1 MNWNLFRT
9 SATGKLKT
17 GLLLLALFTA
27 LTAGLLLPS
36 VMGGVE
42 RLEELRARMERLQLA
57 ESRFREQVIALH
69 HGVAGNYDEANGWMT
84 RIKHER
90 AGLAAEMAQDITV
103 HRIWMN
109 YYKANQNQ
117 EALWDDFKQRN
128 ALVSNSLRYF
138 QSDAPAFAATLP
150 PTGLAR
156 SLHHEL
162 MLLNNVLFMQA
173 LEEGKVVASEVRN
186 ALSRMQGMASLLPP
200 AEQMEF
206 ENLARHAEII
216 GENVP
221 VLETDLRALIH
232 GDGRSILMQ
241 LADLN
246 HRQLLDEHARTAR
259 YRAGLLVGMAIIILA
274 LILLSTRFLESLQQ
288 RDKELRLAG
297 TVFESSHQGIL
308 MTDTDGKIVRVNTAY
323 CQMTG
328 YEAHELLGQNP
339 RILNSGKQDRD
350 FYQAMWESLKTKGRW
365 VGEMRNR
372 RKNGDLYVQ
381 WINIDAVNSEKGEK
395 LFVGIATDISE
406 LVDTRERLT
415 RLAYYDPLTTLPNRV
430 LFQDRLTHAI
440 SQCRRDEEKLALILV
455 DLDNFKTVND
465 TLGHATGDEMLKEV
479 ARRLLS
485 RVRESDT
492 VARLGGD
499 EFALIL
505 IDAREPES
513 IARVAGEIIN
523 VLAAP
528 YQIMGYE
535 VAGCA
540 SLGITFYPDDGQTP
554 EELLKQADVA
564 MYRAKEYG
572 RNNYQFYTADM
583 AAGVAD
589 SMQIEYCLRRA
600 LDTGELSMHYQPQLS
615 AEGRLVGAEAL
626 MRWDSAELGR
636 VPPMRFIPVAERSGL
651 IVALGNFALREASR
665 QCAAWRNAIDPNF
678 RISVNLS
685 AAQFRNETLVDK
697 VAEAL
702 HEYGLP
708 GSALELEITETVVME
723 DVARGQAVLKRL
735 KEKGCRLAIDD
746 FGTGY
751 SSLAYLKRFPV
762 DVLKIDKSFIDGL
775 GEEADDTAV
784 VQAII
789 GLAKSLRMEVVAEGV
804 ETAGQFESLLLLTQ
818 ADGFLAQGYYF
829 APPLQADVFE
839 QQASTRGFLP
849 LLGHPLSR
857 TAHSAML

>member
-1 MNWNLFRT
+1 MSLRAFMSRCR
-9 SATGKLKT
+9 SKFKL
-17 GLLLLALFTA
+17 GLLLLALGTA
-27 LTAGLLLPS
+27 LAAGLLLPT

-57 ESRFREQVIALH
+57 ESRFRELVIGLR
-69 HGVAGNYDEANGWMT
+69 HGVTSNYDEANGWLD
-84 RIKHER
+84 RIQTER
-90 AGLAAEMAQDITV
+90 AGLAAEMAHDIQA
-103 HRIWMN
+103 HRAWMN
-109 YYKANQNQ
+109 YYKSTQDQDLRWN
-117 EALWDDFKQRN
+117 DFKLRN
-128 ALVSNSLRYF
+128 ATVRNSLHYF
-138 QSDAPAFAATLP
+138 QSEAPAFAATLP
-150 PTGLAR
+150 PSGLA
-156 SLHHEL
+156 SALHQEL
-162 MLLNNVLFMQA
+162 LQLNNVLFMQA
-173 LEEGKVVASEVRN
+173 MGGGRAIEPEVSK
-186 ALSRMQGMASLLPP
+186 ALSRMQGVVTSLPP
-200 AEQMEF
+200 TQQNTF
-206 ENLARHAEII
+206 ENLARHARII
-216 GENVP
+216 GKNVAE
-221 VLETDLRALIH
+221 LEADMRALIQ
-232 GDGRSILMQ
+232 GEGRTILMR
-241 LADLN
+241 LAEAN
-246 HRQLLDEHARTAR
+246 HHLLVQEHARAAR
-259 YRAGLLVGMAIIILA
+259 YRAGLLIGMALLVLA
-274 LILLSTRFLESLQQ
+274 IILLSARFLDSLRQ

-308 MTDTDGKIVRVNTAY
+308 VTDTDGRIVRVNAAY

-328 YEAHELLGQNP
+328 YEVHELLGRNP
-339 RILNSGKQDRD
+339 RMLKSGLQDSG
-350 FYQAMWESLKTKGRW
+350 FYQAMWQSLKTEGRW
-365 VGEMRNR
+365 VGEVRNQ

-381 WINIDAVNSEKGEK
+381 WINIDAVNSEQGER

-440 SQCRRDEEKLALILV
+440 SQCRREDEKLALILV

-505 IDAREPES
+505 LDAREPES
-513 IARVAGEIIN
+513 IARVAAEIVN

-540 SLGITFYPDDGQTP
+540 SLGVTFYPDDGQTP
-554 EELLKQADVA
+554 EDLLKQADVA
-564 MYRAKEYG
+564 MYRAKESG
-572 RNNYQFYTADM
+572 RNNYQFFTADM

-589 SMQIEYCLRRA
+589 SMQIESCLRRA
-600 LDTGELSMHYQPQLS
+600 LETQELSMHYQPQLS
-615 AEGRLVGAEAL
+615 AAGRLVGAEAL

-651 IVALGNFALREASR
+651 IVALGNFALHEASR
-665 QCAAWRNAIDPNF
+665 QCAIWRAVIDPEF
-678 RISVNLS
+678 RVAVNLS

-702 HEYGLP
+702 HTFGLP

-735 KEKGCRLAIDD
+735 KELGCRLAIDD

-804 ETAGQFESLLLLTQ
+804 ETAGQFESLLLLTN

-829 APPLQADVFE
+829 APPLQAEVFE

-849 LLGHPLSR
+849 LLGHPVSR
-857 TAHSAML
+857 PQHSALV